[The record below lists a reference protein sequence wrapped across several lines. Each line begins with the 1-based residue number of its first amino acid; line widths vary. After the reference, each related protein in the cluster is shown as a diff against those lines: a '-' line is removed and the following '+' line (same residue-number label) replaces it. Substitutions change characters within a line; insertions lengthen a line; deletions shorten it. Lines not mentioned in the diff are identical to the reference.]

1 MAVICLVLAC
11 VVAVTDGI
19 ADRGV
24 VRADRPA
31 DRPLAGATGIE
42 ISKNLETFAEGVVG
56 GEANLAIVG
65 DSINV
70 FSQPDWMYTG
80 YLLDWQPR
88 RWRQIQTSPLSN
100 STATASW
107 VEFATPPNY
116 PIIRPGQSVPG
127 FEAFAGANTWPLR
140 AIEVEAEDWSGR
152 AISSGVNRNG
162 FSYQSGMFRDA
173 DGQGRFLR
181 SGNLERHRTMIVAAD
196 QPDFR
201 TEWTIRS
208 RNSAAGTGWTA
219 TEVAHEFD
227 CPADPGLVWFDH
239 VIPGSTDGLGNVGTG
254 LFTSGVG
261 PLTSGIRTALPGTI
275 ITDLELDSGFGLS
288 YIGEGGWR
296 TENHLLPFGDPE
308 SPLVP
313 TSTGAYPGGYTN
325 EALIRHILAHEVTHF
340 MLWVGTNNGGT
351 DTNVPWTTAADV
363 TGILDRYRLVHAE
376 ARKLDPDLPEP
387 AFLLIA
393 PYSSNDADVFFSG
406 YADELRS
413 IAGGDVAFID
423 LHAMVLERFGD
434 WSTWEED
441 LLSDGVH
448 PNLLG
453 ARTFAR
459 MLWRELIAAAGSP
472 ADLNRDGLVNGADFG
487 LLLGRW
493 GCDDPGY
500 ADLDGNGCVLG
511 SDLGIIPGDWSP

>member
-1 MAVICLVLAC
+1 MAAICCLVLAC
-11 VVAVTDGI
+11 GVAATDAVPRRVVAS
-19 ADRGV
+19 ADRSIE
-24 VRADRPA
+24 RS
-31 DRPLAGATGIE
+31 LAASTGME
-42 ISKNLETFAEGVVG
+42 MSANLVEFAEGVVG
-56 GEANLAIVG
+56 GNANLAIVG

-140 AIEVEAEDWSGR
+140 AIEADDWSGR
-152 AISSGVNRNG
+152 AISSGINRNA
-162 FSYQSGMFRDA
+162 FAYQSGMFRDA

-181 SGNLERHRTMIVAAD
+181 SGRLERHRAMILAAD
-196 QPDFR
+196 QPSFR

-219 TEVAHEFD
+219 VEFDRDFD
-227 CPADPGLVWFDH
+227 CPSEPGLSWFDH
-239 VIPGSTDGLGNVGTG
+239 VVAGSTSGLGNVGTG
-254 LFTSGVG
+254 LFTSGLG
-261 PLTSGIRTALPGTI
+261 PITSGVRTALPGTI
-275 ITDLELDSGFGLS
+275 VTDLELDSGFGLS

-313 TSTGAYPGGYTN
+313 TSTGSYPGGYTN
-325 EALIRHILAHEVTHF
+325 DALIRHVLAHEVTHF
-340 MLWVGTNNGGT
+340 MLWIGTNNGGT
-351 DTNVPWTTAADV
+351 DNNVPWNTAADV
-363 TGILDRYRLVHAE
+363 VGILDRYRMVHAE
-376 ARKLDPDLPEP
+376 ARSIDPSLPEP
-387 AFLLIA
+387 RFLLIA

-406 YADELRS
+406 YAEELRS
-413 IAGGDVAFID
+413 LAGGDVAFID

-448 PNLLG
+448 PSLLG

-459 MLWRELIAAAGSP
+459 LLWRELIDAAGSP

-487 LLLGRW
+487 LLLGKW

-500 ADLDGNGCVLG
+500 ADLDGDGCVLG
-511 SDLGIIPGDWSP
+511 SDIGIMLGDWTP